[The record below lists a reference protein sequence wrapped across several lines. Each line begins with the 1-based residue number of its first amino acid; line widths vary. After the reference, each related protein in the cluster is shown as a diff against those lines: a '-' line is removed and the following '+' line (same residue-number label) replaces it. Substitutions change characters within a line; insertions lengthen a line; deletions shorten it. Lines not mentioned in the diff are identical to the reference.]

1 MKNSNHPFFFV
12 VSRLVSHVVFLFTN
26 HISNKQSLFGPRF
39 QAPAFYQEM
48 GPLYQ
53 DAWIG
58 KLLIGSQDLDHEK
71 PEKRPWVFCSSSLGK
86 CLPRYFLKK
95 GQPDDLVRQL
105 DLCSDTMATSKS
117 EFAHVKVKETISKFC
132 AEF

>member
-1 MKNSNHPFFFV
+1 MG
-12 VSRLVSHVVFLFTN
+12 FLF
-26 HISNKQSLFGPRF
+26 IQF
-39 QAPAFYQEM
+39 
-48 GPLYQ
+48 
-53 DAWIG
+53 
-58 KLLIGSQDLDHEK
+58 
-71 PEKRPWVFCSSSLGK
+71 GK

>member
-71 PEKRPWVFCSSSLGK
+71 PEKRPWVFCSSSLVNVYQGI
-86 CLPRYFLKK
+86 F
-95 GQPDDLVRQL
+95 
-105 DLCSDTMATSKS
+105 
-117 EFAHVKVKETISKFC
+117 
-132 AEF
+132 